1 MSRRRSIR
9 NAVVWDGI
17 VHIVYDDVEL
27 DCDVLALGTF
37 YYYPGCAY
45 SRNGDP
51 GDPPEEDITVES
63 LDVEYV
69 YLEGTDITSW
79 LNQDTL
85 RAITEECINIIEDGQ
100 LGSGERAEPEPDELD
115 D

>member
-1 MSRRRSIR
+1 MSRK
-9 NAVVWDGI
+9 NAVVWDGS

-27 DCDVLALGTF
+27 DCDVLASGTS
-37 YYYPGCAY
+37 YYYPGSAY

-51 GDPPEEDITVES
+51 GDPPEGDITVEA
-63 LDVEYV
+63 LRICYV

-85 RAITEECINIIEDGQ
+85 RAITEECMNAIEEGQ
-100 LGSGERAEPEPDELD
+100 LGSGERVEPEPDELD

>member
-1 MSRRRSIR
+1 MSSVI
-9 NAVVWDGI
+9 WCGI

-27 DCDVLALGTF
+27 DCDVWASGTS

-51 GDPPEEDITVES
+51 GDPPEGDITVES
-63 LDVEYV
+63 LDVSYV
-69 YLEGTDITSW
+69 YLEGKDITDW

-85 RAITEECINIIEDGQ
+85 RAIADECRNAIEEGQ
-100 LGSGERAEPEPDELD
+100 LGSGERAETEPDD
-115 D
+115 

>member
-1 MSRRRSIR
+1 MSS
-9 NAVVWDGI
+9 VVWDGS

-27 DCDVLALGTF
+27 DCDVLASGTS
-37 YYYPGCAY
+37 YYYPGSAY

-51 GDPPEEDITVES
+51 GDPPEGDITVEA
-63 LDVEYV
+63 LRICYV

-85 RAITEECINIIEDGQ
+85 RAITEECMNAIEEGQ
-100 LGSGERAEPEPDELD
+100 LGSGERAEPEYESED
-115 D
+115 

>member
-1 MSRRRSIR
+1 MRSIR

-27 DCDVLALGTF
+27 DCDVLASGTS

-45 SRNGDP
+45 NRNGDP

-63 LDVEYV
+63 LEVEYV
-69 YLEGTDITSW
+69 YLGGIDITSW
-79 LNQDTL
+79 LKQNTL
-85 RAITEECINIIEDGQ
+85 RAITEACICVIEEGQ
-100 LGSGERAEPEPDELD
+100 LGSGERAEPEPED
-115 D
+115 

>member
-1 MSRRRSIR
+1 MSRR

-27 DCDVLALGTF
+27 DCDVLASGTS

-45 SRNGDP
+45 NRNGDP

-63 LDVEYV
+63 LDAEHV
-69 YLEGTDITSW
+69 YLEDTDITSW

-85 RAITEECINIIEDGQ
+85 RAIIEECMSAIEEGQ
-100 LGSGERAEPEPDELD
+100 LGSGERAELEPEAED
-115 D
+115 